1 MPLFGTIENSIL
13 VLNNAGVMVFDKF
26 AEISGFYPDI
36 IVDKFIVMPNHLH
49 AIMIIQNGGTT
60 QGSFPTLSLSEY
72 IQRFKTLTTKQYID
86 GVKNGEY
93 QTFDK
98 KIWQKS
104 YHDHIIRNEQEY
116 QKIWKYIETNP
127 LQWLEDFYY

>member
-1 MPLFGTIENSIL
+1 MFGTIENGIL

-36 IVDKFIVMPNHLH
+36 IVGKFIVMPNHLH

-127 LQWLEDFYY
+127 LQWLEDFYYQ